1 MSNFQKVVDFNKA
14 FGIFVTDTPLKN
26 IFQTDPKLV
35 KLRHSLI
42 TEEIRELNEDG
53 FHKKNFVEVV
63 DALSDILY
71 VVYGAGASFGINLD
85 EHFNIYC
92 HLKMSYYVE
101 ENISNFN
108 RIKLIKSSESSERI
122 LTDFFDNSENVEM
135 VFNKYVVMLNTEDTK
150 LGRYITLEDF
160 QKVENSLVKM
170 LDFTYSLGNMLGID
184 LDQSFNIVHESNM
197 SKLCK
202 DEETAKKTVE
212 WYKQNES
219 RYDSPNYRPC
229 ESQTGKFVVFN
240 ESTGKILKSIE
251 YTPADFKIMF

>member
-1 MSNFQKVVDFNKA
+1 MSNFKKVVDFNKA
-14 FGIFVTDTPLKN
+14 FGIFVSDTPLEN
-26 IFQTDPKLV
+26 IFQSDPKLV

-53 FHKKNFVEVV
+53 FHKKNFVEIV

-85 EHFNIYC
+85 DRFNIYC
-92 HLKMSYYVE
+92 HLKMSYYFE
-101 ENISNFN
+101 EDMSNFN
-108 RIKLIKSSESSERI
+108 RIKLIQSGESSQKI
-122 LTDFFDNSENVEM
+122 LTDFFENPENVEM

-184 LDQSFNIVHESNM
+184 LDQ
-197 SKLCK
+197 
-202 DEETAKKTVE
+202 
-212 WYKQNES
+212 
-219 RYDSPNYRPC
+219 
-229 ESQTGKFVVFN
+229 
-240 ESTGKILKSIE
+240 
-251 YTPADFKIMF
+251 